1 MTFLDL
7 CISQELVLFLVLF
20 SDRRIGIRFV
30 LWYWR
35 VSGEMGIERVEID
48 CWDVVAW
55 QLHHLRLHL

>member
-48 CWDVVAW
+48 LATTSSTSTSIA
-55 QLHHLRLHL
+55 

>member
-48 CWDVVAW
+48 CWDVVAVM
-55 QLHHLRLHL
+55 